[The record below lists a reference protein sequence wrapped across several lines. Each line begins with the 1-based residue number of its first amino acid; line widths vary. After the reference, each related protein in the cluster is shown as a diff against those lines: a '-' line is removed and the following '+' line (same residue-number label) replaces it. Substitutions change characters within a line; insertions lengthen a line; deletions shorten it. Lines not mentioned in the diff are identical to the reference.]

1 MNEATEN
8 TGMKYEFGKFVLD
21 PHERV
26 LFADGEPT
34 HLSDKV
40 FDTLLLLVRNNG
52 QLLTK
57 GEMMGSIWEESFVE
71 ESNLAKNISRLR
83 KILDT
88 DGVELIETLPKR
100 GYRFRADIRRID
112 GETSL
117 LVHRR
122 LRMKVS
128 RSDGDDATSAERRV
142 HADPSIEE
150 IRSIAVLPFQPLGG
164 KTDEDFFGLGIT
176 DALITQLTRA
186 GEIEVR
192 PTSSIIRFNS
202 QPQDAVSAGRALQ
215 VDAVLEGNY
224 QRLEGRLRL
233 TVQMLRSRDGSS
245 LWADSFVAEFE
256 DIFDLQDR
264 VAERVV
270 GALRKKLSDEA
281 KAKLTKR
288 YTRNVAAYQEYLK
301 GRFFYNQRTAEAYDD
316 AIACYEKAIEIDPNY
331 ALAYAGL
338 ADIYNLLPIYD
349 GFAPREYFP
358 KAKAAALKALY
369 IDGDLAEAH
378 SALGLAILH
387 FDWNWSGAEVSFQNA
402 IKLDPNYAAGCQ
414 LLGVYFLRID
424 RIGDALIALKKAREL
439 DPFSP
444 INAVW
449 LAEVLRHCG
458 ETDASIRLHL
468 ETLESFPDFFLAHY
482 HLAFSYVDAGL
493 LKKADFHRER
503 AVTLSRENSLTLSLQ
518 GLLQAAM
525 GDMAAA
531 QQTLEKLLSIRR
543 QKYISAVNIAS
554 VYAALKNEAKSIEW
568 LEAGLKDR
576 DPNLTWIN
584 FDREFRFLDRKAQ
597 FQSILNE
604 VGLSDTTPIVTRE
617 EVSSAK
623 GMSKLFL
630 WIAILIALLLAG
642 FALLQLRNTW

>member
-8 TGMKYEFGKFVLD
+8 TGIKYEFGKFVLD
-21 PHERV
+21 PHERI
-26 LFADGEPT
+26 LFSNGEPT
-34 HLSDKV
+34 HLADKV

-57 GEMMGSIWEESFVE
+57 SEMMGAIWEESFVE

-112 GETSL
+112 DATNM

-128 RSDGDDATSAERRV
+128 RTDDGDAYDERLTQGDRSL
-142 HADPSIEE
+142 DE
-150 IRSIAVLPFQPLGG
+150 IHSIAVLPFQPLGG

-176 DALITQLTRA
+176 DALITQLSRA
-186 GEIEVR
+186 GQIAVR
-192 PTSSIIRFNS
+192 PTSSIIKFNI
-202 QPQDAVSAGRALQ
+202 QQQDAVSAGRELQ

-224 QRLEGRLRL
+224 QRLQGRLRL
-233 TVQMLRSRDGSS
+233 TVQMLRSHNGSS

-288 YTRNVAAYQEYLK
+288 YTKNVAAYQEYLK
-301 GRFFYNQRTAEAYDD
+301 GRFFYNQRNAEGYDE
-316 AIACYEKAIEIDPNY
+316 AIACYERAIDIDPDY

-338 ADIYNLLPIYD
+338 ADIYNLLPVYD

-369 IDGDLAEAH
+369 IDADLAEAH

-402 IKLDPNYAAGCQ
+402 IKLDPNYAAGYQ
-414 LLGVYFLRID
+414 LLGVYFLRTD

-482 HLAFSYVDAGL
+482 HLAFSYVDAGR
-493 LKKADFHRER
+493 LKEAEFHRER

-518 GLLQAAM
+518 GLLQSAT
-525 GDMAAA
+525 GNAAA
-531 QQTLEKLLSIRR
+531 ARQTLEMLLSIRK

-554 VYAALKNEAKSIEW
+554 VYAALKNEAKAMEW
-568 LEAGLKDR
+568 LEVGLKDR

-584 FDREFRFLDRKAQ
+584 FDREFRLLDRNPR
-597 FQSILNE
+597 FQALVHE
-604 VGLSDTTPIVTRE
+604 VGLSESSSILGEETVRSRWNWGLIVL
-617 EVSSAK
+617 VAIFISLLIAV
-623 GMSKLFL
+623 F
-630 WIAILIALLLAG
+630 AILLSRVSR
-642 FALLQLRNTW
+642 Q